1 MKTSHVRHRT
11 NRGERSKI
19 FPEICRQE
27 VAKSLG
33 VTRSHVSKILSGNVS
48 PSVEVLERMARLL
61 GMTMEALTHRI
72 RSVNHLNFEVS
83 GENSDDN

>member
-1 MKTSHVRHRT
+1 MKVAEFRHKRKS
-11 NRGERSKI
+11 GERSPV
-19 FPEICRQE
+19 FPDICRAALAQR
-27 VAKSLG
+27 LG
-33 VTRSHVSKILSGNVS
+33 VTRGHVSKILSGNVS

-83 GENSDDN
+83 GESVDDN